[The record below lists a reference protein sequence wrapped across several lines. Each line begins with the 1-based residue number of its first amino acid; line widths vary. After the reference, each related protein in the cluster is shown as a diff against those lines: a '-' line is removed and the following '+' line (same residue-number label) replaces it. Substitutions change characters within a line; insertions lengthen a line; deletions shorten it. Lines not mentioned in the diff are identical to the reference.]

1 MEKYDYLVWRLWPK
15 RLSPLPSWSYEGSA
29 GADTSGPIALMI
41 FYYFFF
47 SFPYHKRVWS
57 WSRFLAMRTNKQMGK
72 GLPRGP
78 PKRIGLKE
86 RGQLWET
93 RNGSNISV
101 VCVFCGSLSFLERV
115 RRGNMGIVRLI
126 FTFPHLSNIFSLVF
140 SPNHRGIK
148 MFQIVGRNNPKREI
162 GHLPQ
167 KKQRFLFVM
176 PSHRAVLQ
184 CL

>member
-1 MEKYDYLVWRLWPK
+1 MKL
-15 RLSPLPSWSYEGSA
+15 
-29 GADTSGPIALMI
+29 IQI
-41 FYYFFF
+41 FG
-47 SFPYHKRVWS
+47 V
-57 WSRFLAMRTNKQMGK
+57 AMRTNKQMGK

-148 MFQIVGRNNPKREI
+148 MFPIVGRTYYGKLGIYLRKNNDSYLWCHPTGQFCSVCKRCD
-162 GHLPQ
+162 
-167 KKQRFLFVM
+167 R
-176 PSHRAVLQ
+176 ST
-184 CL
+184 